1 MKGDLKNRVWK
12 QSKGRPEEW
21 KEEKTLELRHR
32 DKNETN
38 NERKRSRN
46 EGSEEQSMETKQT
59 QNNVSK
65 KGQCNGEIEN

>member
-1 MKGDLKNRVWK
+1 MKEK
-12 QSKGRPEEW
+12 QE
-21 KEEKTLELRHR
+21 
-32 DKNETN
+32 
-38 NERKRSRN
+38 SRN